1 MSIFEAILGAL
12 VGALGFFLFR
22 QQGKA
27 LRTATARADALAETL
42 RVRRHAEQ
50 EHAATMEGLS
60 DVSERNDGLDL
71 DGLADAV
78 ESVFGDVQNGTD

>member
-1 MSIFEAILGAL
+1 VSIFEAILGAL

-27 LRTATARADALAETL
+27 LSTAKARAEGLAEAL
-42 RVRRHAEQ
+42 RVRRRAEQ
-50 EHAATMEGLS
+50 EHTATMEGLS

-71 DGLADAV
+71 DGLADTVDA
-78 ESVFGDVQNGTD
+78 VFGDMSNDAD